1 VVSVAPSTAT
11 WLWARKLRP
20 PTRRQVALILGPG
33 LSTGGAEI
41 PRLAEQYP
49 EATVLGSGGATAER
63 VLDALDGAWLAHIA
77 AHGTFRADSPLF
89 SSLRLDD
96 GPLTVYDFERL
107 KQAPYR
113 LILSSC
119 ESGLAQPVGAD
130 ELLGLT
136 SSLMPLGAAG
146 IMASVVP
153 VNDRAA
159 VAMMTALHDNLHK
172 GCPLAESLAL
182 ARAGCGDDPVAV
194 ATACS
199 FVAIGV

>member
-1 VVSVAPSTAT
+1 VSVAPSTAT
-11 WLWARKLRP
+11 WLWARKLLP
-20 PTRRQVALILGPG
+20 PPGRRVALVLGPG
-33 LSTGGAEI
+33 LAAGGTEI
-41 PRLAEQYP
+41 SRLAEQYP
-49 EATVLGSGGATAER
+49 EASVLGGGAATAEG
-63 VLDALDGAWLAHIA
+63 VLRALDGAWLAHIA

-107 KQAPYR
+107 RQAPYR

-136 SSLMPLGAAG
+136 SSLVPLGAAG
-146 IMASVVP
+146 ILASVVP

-159 VAMMTALHDNLHK
+159 VPVMTALHDNLHA
-172 GCPLAESLAL
+172 GHSLAEALAL

-199 FVAIGV
+199 FVVLGV